1 MTLEGGRAA
10 TGRREQGPEHT
21 PRLRLKPKA
30 SDTGYVGGAW
40 WPHTDDLATEL
51 PDLLAVLSVRLGAIT
66 AVTYNASEWA
76 NAPASLQIGGH
87 GVQLEGT
94 HLQQAGTLEVLGADD
109 KKVLLVVVPH
119 HFDPDIAHETM
130 MAAAVPNDASTVDDL
145 LMVSGPERQARIQA
159 AVTQQH
165 WAAHD

>member
-1 MTLEGGRAA
+1 MTLQGGRA
-10 TGRREQGPEHT
+10 TTCRREQGPEHT

-30 SDTGYVGGAW
+30 SPTGYVDGGW

-66 AVTYNASEWA
+66 AVTYNPSEWA
-76 NAPASLQIGGH
+76 NAPASLRTGGH
-87 GVQLEGT
+87 CVQLEGT
-94 HLQQAGTLEVLGADD
+94 HLQQAGTLKVLGADD

-119 HFDPDIAHETM
+119 QFDPDIAHETM
-130 MAAAVPNDASTVDDL
+130 MAAAVPNNASTVDDL
-145 LMVSGPERQARIQA
+145 LMVSAPEREARIKA
-159 AVTQQH
+159 AVTQRH

>member
-1 MTLEGGRAA
+1 MSSLR
-10 TGRREQGPEHT
+10 GP
-21 PRLRLKPKA
+21 
-30 SDTGYVGGAW
+30 
-40 WPHTDDLATEL
+40 
-51 PDLLAVLSVRLGAIT
+51 
-66 AVTYNASEWA
+66 
-76 NAPASLQIGGH
+76 
-87 GVQLEGT
+87 

-145 LMVSGPERQARIQA
+145 LMVSGPEKQAPIQA
-159 AVTQQH
+159 AVTEST